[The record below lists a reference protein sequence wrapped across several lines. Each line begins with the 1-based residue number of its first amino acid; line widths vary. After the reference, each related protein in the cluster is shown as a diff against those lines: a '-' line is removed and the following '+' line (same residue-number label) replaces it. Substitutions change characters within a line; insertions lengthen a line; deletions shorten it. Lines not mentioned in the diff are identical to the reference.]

1 MRIGVTGGSGFI
13 GAHVIRRLA
22 ESGHTVYALD
32 TVAPSRPDPR
42 AQFRRLD
49 VLDPAAVIDA
59 SADLEV
65 IFHLAG
71 MSNVDVAQQDPLRT
85 VRLNVDGTANV
96 LEAARVHGLRRMVFA
111 STVWVYGA
119 AYDTSGGAQPL
130 TEAAPMSLAKAGH
143 IYTSTKI
150 AAEMLIHSY
159 AETYEV
165 PFTIL
170 RYGVPY
176 GPGMRDELVLA
187 RFVRKAIAGEPLTI
201 AGDGKQF
208 RNYVFVE
215 DLAEA
220 HAAVLAEA
228 AENQVIAL
236 EGSERVS
243 VLDMAE
249 AVRAR
254 FPGTTIEHVP
264 ARPGDFRGI
273 DVSNALARS
282 LIGWRPTTSFQD
294 GVRQYVEWYLAEHPE
309 PAAAGGSG

>member
-32 TVAPSRPDPR
+32 TVAPSSPDPR
-42 AQFRRLD
+42 ARFRRLD
-49 VLDPAAVIDA
+49 VLDSSAVVGA

-71 MSNVDVAQQDPLRT
+71 MSNVDVAHRDPLRT
-85 VRLNVDGTANV
+85 VRLNVDGTANI
-96 LEAARVHGLRRMVFA
+96 LDAARVHGLRRVVFA

-119 AYDTSGGAQPL
+119 AFDVSGGTRPL
-130 TEAAPMSLAKAGH
+130 TEAAPMASAKAGH

-187 RFVRKAIAGEPLTI
+187 RFVRKAIAGEPLTV

-215 DLAEA
+215 DLADA
-220 HAAVLAEA
+220 HARVLDNA

-249 AVRAR
+249 AVQAR
-254 FPGTTIEHVP
+254 FPGTPIEHVP

-273 DVSNALARS
+273 DVSNALAEK

-294 GVRQYVEWYLAEHPE
+294 GVRRYVEWYLAEHPDT
-309 PAAAGGSG
+309 AAARGNG

>member
-1 MRIGVTGGSGFI
+1 MTGGSGFI

-22 ESGHTVYALD
+22 EAGYTVYALD

-42 AQFRRLD
+42 ARFRRLD
-49 VLDPAAVIDA
+49 VLDSTAVVDA

-71 MSNVDVAQQDPLRT
+71 MSNVDVAHQDPLRT

-96 LEAARVHGLRRMVFA
+96 LDAARVHGLRRVVFA

-119 AYDTSGGAQPL
+119 AFDVSDGTRAL
-130 TEAAPMSLAKAGH
+130 TEAAPMALAKAGH

-150 AAEMLIHSY
+150 AAELLIHSY

-187 RFVRKAIAGEPLTI
+187 RFVRKAIAGEPLTV

-215 DLAEA
+215 DLADA
-220 HAAVLAEA
+220 HARVLDEA

-249 AVRAR
+249 AVQAR
-254 FPGTTIEHVP
+254 FPGTPIEHVP

-273 DVSNALARS
+273 DVSNALAEK

-294 GVRQYVEWYLAEHPE
+294 GVRRYVEWYLAQHPDT
-309 PAAAGGSG
+309 AAVRGNG